1 MSTGRRLQV
10 YYSTPPKMPEVKGNW
25 CHSCFMEERKETLE
39 IDGAKIKKIDV
50 VKRKNDEEQE
60 EAWVA
65 CDQCNRWVHQICG
78 LFNKGRNDSDVPYI
92 CPECLA
98 RGTALATAATSA
110 FLCPPAVLADSGV
123 VVMPDVSGSAQ
134 RYVRALQRL

>member
-1 MSTGRRLQV
+1 M

-39 IDGAKIKKIDV
+39 IDGAKIKKTDV

-98 RGTALATAATSA
+98 RGTALVTAST
-110 FLCPPAVLADSGV
+110 FLWISTLGKMSIALCQG
-123 VVMPDVSGSAQ
+123 GSARWQ
-134 RYVRALQRL
+134 MAAACMSSAICQ